1 MSSNPLKAS
10 LDILISPNE
19 TFSLVK
25 DKKNWSW
32 VPFGLVSLATAG
44 LFLYYFSSI
53 DFDWMLNQ
61 MLEQIAIDEGL
72 SDEELQITSQYMTK
86 SNMMWS
92 TTIGALLGTIV
103 VNIVMALYYFLVT
116 RIATTEHLSFGK
128 WHGFVWWISMPL
140 VVSYLLAF
148 LIIIFSTNG
157 MVTLEDLSP
166 TSLGFLSE
174 SSSRWF
180 GLFNSLNIFSFWTVA
195 LAFIGLRAWLGVDQN
210 KALAIAS
217 GPTLTI
223 YGIWTLY
230 LLTTG

>member
-1 MSSNPLKAS
+1 
-10 LDILISPNE
+10 
-19 TFSLVK
+19 
-25 DKKNWSW
+25 
-32 VPFGLVSLATAG
+32 
-44 LFLYYFSSI
+44 
-53 DFDWMLNQ
+53 
-61 MLEQIAIDEGL
+61 
-72 SDEELQITSQYMTK
+72 
-86 SNMMWS
+86 
-92 TTIGALLGTIV
+92 
-103 VNIVMALYYFLVT
+103 
-116 RIATTEHLSFGK
+116 
-128 WHGFVWWISMPL
+128 MPL

-195 LAFIGLRAWLGVDQN
+195 LAFIGLRAWLGVGQN

>member
-1 MSSNPLKAS
+1 MSSNPFQAS
-10 LDILISPNE
+10 LDILISPKE
-19 TFSLVK
+19 TLSLVK

-32 VPFGLVSLATAG
+32 VPFGLVSLATTG
-44 LFLYYFSSI
+44 LFLYYFFSI

-61 MLEQIAIDEGL
+61 MLDQIAIDEGL

-92 TTIGALLGTIV
+92 TTLGALLGTIV
-103 VNIVMALYYFLVT
+103 VNGVMALYYLLVT
-116 RIATTEHLSFGK
+116 RIATREHLSFGN
-128 WHGFVWWISMPL
+128 WHGFVWWTSMPL

-148 LIIIFSTNG
+148 LIITFSNNG

-180 GLFNSLNIFSFWTVA
+180 GLFNSLNIFSFWTIA
-195 LAFIGLRAWLGVDQN
+195 LAFIGLQAWLGMKRN
-210 KALAIAS
+210 RALAIAL
-217 GPTLTI
+217 GPSIII
-223 YGIWTLY
+223 YGVWTLY
-230 LLTTG
+230 LLSSG